1 MPILCSQGPYPL
13 TEGYLRALLP
23 SYVFTTVWRHRTWVR
38 LRLQKT
44 VGSGASI
51 SPQDTLMVRR
61 APASAPL
68 ESSFQEVPNQGQLEV
83 VVPPTSEEIGTS

>member
-1 MPILCSQGPYPL
+1 MPLLYSQGPHPF

-23 SYVFTTVWRHRTWVR
+23 SYVFTMVWRLQTWVG

-44 VGSGASI
+44 VGSGVSI
-51 SPQDTLMVRR
+51 SPQDTLMVRP
-61 APASAPL
+61 APAPAPS
-68 ESSFQEVPNQGQLEV
+68 ESSFQEVPNQELLEV